1 MEREEEKVLV
11 PVRRIEAA
19 DDKELEEKLEESTEI
34 PDIRAPL
41 RWRVY

>member
-11 PVRRIEAA
+11 PVRRIKDA
-19 DDKELEEKLEESTEI
+19 DDKEHEEELKEATKS